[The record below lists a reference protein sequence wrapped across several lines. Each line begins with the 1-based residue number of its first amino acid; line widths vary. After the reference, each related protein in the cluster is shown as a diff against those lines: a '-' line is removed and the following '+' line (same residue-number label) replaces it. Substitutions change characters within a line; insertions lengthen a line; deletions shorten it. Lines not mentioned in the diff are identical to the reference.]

1 MNYEQLKKDGY
12 YIRVQKGKYNNTK
25 HIEYS
30 LSKDITETH
39 RKVFCLLNYKSVKL
53 LIDKYNFIKT
63 DAVETV
69 WLNCPESLNL
79 DNSKP
84 MVLTWYNQSN
94 KVVLFKPILINFSI
108 GFFYANNLSN
118 VGGNI

>member
-30 LSKDITETH
+30 LSKDITETQ
-39 RKVFCLLNYKSVKL
+39 REVVCLLNYKSVKL

-63 DAVETV
+63 DAVETL

-118 VGGNI
+118 VVENI